1 MIIMQKSFR
10 QRDFL
15 RMLWILLSTALL
27 TGDSAAIGAPT
38 PDSLSRLV
46 LGRFA
51 TASADEFDRVYPDP
65 VGRMVVHRAID
76 GHLSREPGLA
86 RVLGVHGDEAVLL
99 ITGTVHEGKG
109 HGLSTGGD
117 ETNGVR
123 RFSGLYEARRSNNTW
138 RLVRQVPFDT
148 LNLIRT
154 QALHVSIVPG
164 TESRILDSLGIAV
177 GSPYGFAVRLNNA
190 ARI

>member
-1 MIIMQKSFR
+1 
-10 QRDFL
+10 
-15 RMLWILLSTALL
+15 MLLILVATTML
-27 TGDSAAIGAPT
+27 GIDSAAVGAPT
-38 PDSLSRLV
+38 PDSLAHLV

-51 TASADEFDRVYPDP
+51 TASAEAFDSVYPDP
-65 VGRMVVHRAID
+65 VGRTVVHRAVD
-76 GHLSREPGLA
+76 GHATREPGLG
-86 RVLGVHGDEAVLL
+86 RVLAVHGDEAVLL

-109 HGLSTGGD
+109 HGLTTGGD